1 MYFIKLIWFCQ
12 TTSGQHKQFFPR
24 QRVHLPFVGG
34 NWHKNCLSYREKY
47 YNPKM
52 KGKKMNEQIIEQ
64 LEQTFK
70 NDFELVSH
78 NFADLERVVK
88 EKMQLLGQGLLQ
100 RMVNLK
106 PNGYQGSS
114 IVCKCGHSMKFVQ
127 HRSRDIQ
134 TTFGWIRIK
143 RAYYYCSDCGESLFP
158 YDKASGLGSFNLSS
172 ALADACCLVATD
184 DSFEQVSKKIEYL
197 LGQKVCNDTIS
208 DVAHFVGAAALRE
221 QQKLWDSFVKDK
233 QISQSE
239 YKPKRLYIC
248 PDGTTVHEKDGWHET
263 KVGSIYWED
272 ERFVRHQRYVGRFD
286 NSDVFGNYL
295 WLRACRCGLREAEDV
310 IYIGDGAGWIRSIH
324 DEHFKRATFI
334 IDWYHA
340 SEHIWDCGK
349 ALFGEGTQAAKR
361 WVERRQSL
369 LWDGW
374 TRKLL
379 NDLRTQFEKYSGDK
393 REALETLHRYISVN
407 EEQMRYDVFR
417 SKGYDI
423 GSGAVE
429 GACKH
434 LVGKRLKASGMI
446 WTRAGSS
453 AVLALRTS
461 WLNREW
467 SKLWTIKPLAA

>member
-1 MYFIKLIWFCQ
+1 
-12 TTSGQHKQFFPR
+12 
-24 QRVHLPFVGG
+24 
-34 NWHKNCLSYREKY
+34 
-47 YNPKM
+47 
-52 KGKKMNEQIIEQ
+52 MNEQIIEQ

-70 NDFELVSH
+70 HEFELVSH

-114 IVCKCGHSMKFVQ
+114 MACKCGSSMKFIQ

-143 RAYYYCSDCGESLFP
+143 RAYYYCSDCGASLFP
-158 YDKASGLGSFNLSS
+158 YDKTSGLGSFNISA

-184 DSFEQVSKKIEYL
+184 DSFEQVAKKIEHL
-197 LGQKVCNDTIS
+197 LGQRVCDDTIR
-208 DVAHFVGAAALRE
+208 DVVHHIGAMALRG
-221 QQKLWDSFVKDK
+221 QQNLWDDFVKDR
-233 QISQSE
+233 QIPQPKR
-239 YKPKRLYIC
+239 KPQRLYIC

-272 ERFVRHQRYVGRFD
+272 ECFQRQNRYVGRFD
-286 NSDVFGNYL
+286 NSEIFGNYL
-295 WLRACRCGLREAEDV
+295 WLEACRCGFREAAEV
-310 IYIGDGAGWIRSIH
+310 VYIGDGAGWVRTIH
-324 DEHFKRATFI
+324 DVHFGKATFI
-334 IDWYHA
+334 IDWFHA

-349 ALFGEGTQAAKR
+349 KLFGEGTDAAKK
-361 WVERRQSL
+361 WADKLLHL
-369 LWDGW
+369 LWEGW

-379 NDLRTQFEKYSGDK
+379 KFLEKQRVKYQGEKLD
-393 REALETLHRYISVN
+393 AIETLQRYISVN
-407 EEQMRYDVFR
+407 EQQMRYDVFR

-434 LVGKRLKASGMI
+434 VVGKRLKQSGMI

-453 AVLALRTS
+453 AVLALRIS

-467 SKLWTIKPLAA
+467 NKLWTTKPLAA

>member
-1 MYFIKLIWFCQ
+1 
-12 TTSGQHKQFFPR
+12 
-24 QRVHLPFVGG
+24 
-34 NWHKNCLSYREKY
+34 
-47 YNPKM
+47 
-52 KGKKMNEQIIEQ
+52 MNEQIIEQ
-64 LEQTFK
+64 LERIFK
-70 NDFELVSH
+70 HDFELVSH
-78 NFADLERVVK
+78 NFADLERIVK

-114 IVCKCGHSMKFVQ
+114 IACKCGHSMKFIQ

-143 RAYYYCSDCGESLFP
+143 RAYYYCPDCGASLFP
-158 YDKASGLGSFNLSS
+158 YDKASGLGSFNLSA

-184 DSFEQVSKKIEYL
+184 DSFQQVSKKIERL
-197 LGQKVCNDTIS
+197 LGQTVCDDTVR
-208 DVAHFVGAAALRE
+208 DVVHHIGAAVLTG
-221 QQKLWDSFVKDK
+221 QQKLWDDFVKDR
-233 QISQSE
+233 QIPQAE

-263 KVGSIYWED
+263 KMGCIYWED
-272 ERFVRHQRYVGRFD
+272 ERYQAYKRYVGRFN

-295 WLRACRCGLREAEDV
+295 WLEACRCGFREADEV
-310 IYIGDGAGWIRSIH
+310 IYIGDGAAWIRSIH

-334 IDWYHA
+334 IDWFHA
-340 SEHIWDCGK
+340 SEHIWGCGK
-349 ALFGEGTQAAKR
+349 ILFGEGTKATEQ
-361 WVERRQSL
+361 WVHKCLDL
-369 LWDGW
+369 LWDGF

-379 NDLRTQFEKYSGDK
+379 NYLKKQRSRYRLTK
-393 REALETLHRYISVN
+393 REAIDSLYRYISTN

-429 GACKH
+429 GACKYV
-434 LVGKRLKASGMI
+434 VGKRLKQSGMI

-453 AVLALRTS
+453 SVLALRIS
-461 WLNREW
+461 WLNGEW
-467 SKLWTIKPLAA
+467 NKLWTTKPLAA

>member
-1 MYFIKLIWFCQ
+1 
-12 TTSGQHKQFFPR
+12 
-24 QRVHLPFVGG
+24 
-34 NWHKNCLSYREKY
+34 
-47 YNPKM
+47 
-52 KGKKMNEQIIEQ
+52 MNEQIIEQ

-70 NDFELVSH
+70 HDFELVSH

-114 IVCKCGHSMKFVQ
+114 IACKCGRSMKFIQ

-134 TTFGWIRIK
+134 TTFGWIKIK
-143 RAYYYCSDCGESLFP
+143 RAYYYCSGCGASLFP
-158 YDKASGLGSFNLSS
+158 YDKAGGLGSFNISA

-184 DSFEQVSKKIEYL
+184 DSFQQVSTKIEHL
-197 LGQKVCNDTIS
+197 LGQTVCDDTVR
-208 DVAHFVGAAALRE
+208 DVVHHIGATALR
-221 QQKLWDSFVKDK
+221 QQQNLWDNFVKDR
-233 QISQSE
+233 QIPQAE
-239 YKPKRLYIC
+239 HKPQRLYIC

-263 KVGSIYWED
+263 KMGCIYWED
-272 ERFVRHQRYVGRFD
+272 ERCQTYKRYVGRFGD
-286 NSDVFGNYL
+286 SDTFGKYL
-295 WLRACRCGLREAEDV
+295 WQQACRCGLREADEIV
-310 IYIGDGAGWIRSIH
+310 YIGDGAAWIRSIH
-324 DEHFKRATFI
+324 NEHFKRATFI
-334 IDWYHA
+334 IDWFHA

-349 ALFGEGTQAAKR
+349 ALFGEGTDATER
-361 WVERRQSL
+361 WVNRRQAL
-369 LWDGW
+369 LWDGC

-379 NDLRTQFEKYSGDK
+379 NDLKKWSSRCRGEKQ
-393 REALETLHRYISVN
+393 EAIKTLYRYISVN

-417 SKGYDI
+417 AKDYDI

-434 LVGKRLKASGMI
+434 VVGKRLKQSGMI

-453 AVLALRTS
+453 AVLALRIS

-467 SKLWTIKPLAA
+467 NKLWATKPLAA

>member
-1 MYFIKLIWFCQ
+1 
-12 TTSGQHKQFFPR
+12 
-24 QRVHLPFVGG
+24 
-34 NWHKNCLSYREKY
+34 
-47 YNPKM
+47 
-52 KGKKMNEQIIEQ
+52 MNEQIIEQ

-70 NDFELVSH
+70 HDFELVSH

-114 IVCKCGHSMKFVQ
+114 IACKCGHSMKFVQ

-143 RAYYYCSDCGESLFP
+143 RAYYYCSDCGASLFP
-158 YDKASGLGSFNLSS
+158 YDKASGLGSFNLSA

-184 DSFEQVSKKIEYL
+184 DSFQQASKKIEHL
-197 LGQKVCNDTIS
+197 LGQTVCDDTIS
-208 DVAHFVGAAALRE
+208 DVVHCVGAAALQE
-221 QQKLWDSFVKDK
+221 QQNLLDDFVKNR
-233 QISQSE
+233 QIPQAE
-239 YKPKRLYIC
+239 YRPKRLYIC

-263 KVGSIYWED
+263 KMGCIYWED
-272 ERFVRHQRYVGRFD
+272 EKYQTHRRYVGRFN

-295 WLRACRCGLREAEDV
+295 WLEACRCGFREAEEV
-310 IYIGDGAGWIRSIH
+310 IYIGDGAAWIRSIH

-334 IDWYHA
+334 IDWFHA
-340 SEHIWDCGK
+340 SEHIWGCGK
-349 ALFGEGTQAAKR
+349 ILFGEGTKATEQ
-361 WVERRQSL
+361 WVHKCLDL
-369 LWDGW
+369 LWDGF

-379 NDLRTQFEKYSGDK
+379 NYLKKQRSRYRLTK
-393 REALETLHRYISVN
+393 REAIDSLHRYISTN

-429 GACKH
+429 GACKYV
-434 LVGKRLKASGMI
+434 VGKRLKQSGMI
-446 WTRAGSS
+446 WTRSGSS
-453 AVLALRTS
+453 AVLALRIS
-461 WLNREW
+461 WLNGEWNELW
-467 SKLWTIKPLAA
+467 SKKPLAA